1 MAIRNGHGA
10 GRGRPHVEVLP
21 PDELPPATPAIA
33 VRSDRTGDGRFA
45 PGNEA
50 ARAQKT
56 RPGPLGSLG
65 YEKTDPAYSSFLRW
79 GRRYASHRREELAR
93 AHGGEISAGVGAM
106 VESAGLALAASRFL
120 HAKGSETCDPELLK
134 RASAL
139 ANDARQHELAAWE
152 LAARECAARPKT
164 AVDPLA
170 KWMVPAAEEKPK

>member
-1 MAIRNGHGA
+1 MALRSGHGA

-21 PDELPPATPAIA
+21 PEELPAASPGNTA
-33 VRSDRTGDGRFA
+33 RSNRASDGRFA
-45 PGNEA
+45 PGNTL

-65 YEKTDPAYSSFLRW
+65 YEKTDPAYASFLRW
-79 GRRYASHRREELAR
+79 GRRYAGHRRDELAR

-106 VESAGLALAASRFL
+106 VESAGLALAASRFC
-120 HAKGSETCDPELLK
+120 HAKGSETCDPDLLK

-152 LAARECAARPKT
+152 LAAREAKARTDAADESDLP
-164 AVDPLA
+164 
-170 KWMVPAAEEKPK
+170 WMKGNDK